1 VALSR
6 YNPTMAGKGGK
17 RNRPGGRRGGPPR
30 RKVPPDATG
39 EETTYFQQVK
49 DRRTPLIVHLVTGQK
64 VEGVIE
70 YFDRDMIKVTRPA
83 GPHFFVRK
91 DDIRYVEEA
100 ED

>member
-1 VALSR
+1 MSR
-6 YNPTMAGKGGK
+6 YNPTMAGKGDRK
-17 RNRPGGRRGGPPR
+17 RRGAKGRRGGPPR

-39 EETTYFQQVK
+39 AEAAYLQQVK
-49 DRRTPLIVHLVTGQK
+49 EERTPLIVHLVDGRN

-70 YFDRDMIKVTRPA
+70 YFDHDMVKVTRPA

-100 ED
+100 DD